1 MCIRDSPNYVGLKMK
16 ITINQRAEKELLAL
30 RTVLGD
36 HALQHIVN
44 ILISE
49 AYQNKVVPLHE
60 ENLHYGNSTIRTN

>member
-1 MCIRDSPNYVGLKMK
+1 MALYPNHVGLKMK

-30 RTVLGD
+30 RAVLGD